1 MSLKDWE
8 KWCTFFREQMYF
20 KIKTVFFVF
29 FPVFAF
35 VQDFIVIITYTQ
47 MGSTPALLLGHC
59 ESTCSGYIPQHY
71 VLINI
76 LPQFDLNIDTLYNIY
91 LWEKSNFNM
100 QMSI

>member
-1 MSLKDWE
+1 
-8 KWCTFFREQMYF
+8 MYF
-20 KIKTVFFVF
+20 KIKTVFLFF

-47 MGSTPALLLGHC
+47 MGLTPALPRGLC
-59 ESTCSGYIPQHY
+59 ESTRSGYIPQRY
-71 VLINI
+71 DLINM

>member
-1 MSLKDWE
+1 
-8 KWCTFFREQMYF
+8 
-20 KIKTVFFVF
+20 
-29 FPVFAF
+29 
-35 VQDFIVIITYTQ
+35 
-47 MGSTPALLLGHC
+47 MGSTPAVLLGHC
-59 ESTCSGYIPQHY
+59 ESTCSGYIPQRY

>member
-1 MSLKDWE
+1 M
-8 KWCTFFREQMYF
+8 F
-20 KIKTVFFVF
+20 F

-47 MGSTPALLLGHC
+47 MGLTPALFLGHC

-100 QMSI
+100 QMSV